1 MEFFYWKKF
10 AESGNVL
17 DYLNYKQVQKSKSF
31 QARKSIMSESEPIKR

>member
-17 DYLNYKQVQKSKSF
+17 DYLNYKQVQNSKKHKSVETQVLNWEQRS
-31 QARKSIMSESEPIKR
+31 

>member
-17 DYLNYKQVQKSKSF
+17 DYLNYKQIQKSKKNKNIEMQVLNWEQQS
-31 QARKSIMSESEPIKR
+31 